1 MIFSNNEINNWYKSK
16 IGKITLNKIIN
27 YLSNSIRVDYNQKI
41 IVHGCDNFLK
51 SLKNILTSKN
61 IFFIHNN
68 NRYDLSSSIYKLP
81 FEDNSIDTVILFHS
95 IDFCKNPHNVFREVD
110 RILKDDGEIILIS
123 FNIYSLLLVFKF
135 LAIKS
140 FFWKKRI
147 IGYTRI
153 KDWLNLLSYKMVKLD
168 FLIKIPPF
176 DIKNKKVINF
186 VLRLENVL
194 SRFNFLGCINIFHA
208 KKENLRYIDMKI
220 WKKSGNIIKGR
231 FAKPI
236 ANKSYE

>member
-16 IGKITLNKIIN
+16 IGKFALNKIIN
-27 YLSNSIRVDYNQKI
+27 YLSNSIRIDYNQKI

-51 SLKNILTSKN
+51 LLYKRLVSKN

-68 NRYDLSSSIYKLP
+68 NRYDLSTSIYKLP
-81 FEDNSIDTVILFHS
+81 FEDNSIDTVILLHS
-95 IDFCKNPHNVFREVD
+95 IDFSKNPHNVFREVD
-110 RILKDDGEIILIS
+110 RVLKHDGELILVS
-123 FNIYSLLLVFKF
+123 FNMYSLLLFFKL

-147 IGYTRI
+147 IEYTRI
-153 KDWLNLLSYKMVKLD
+153 KDWLNLLSYKTIKLD
-168 FLIKIPPF
+168 FLIKISPF
-176 DIKNKKVINF
+176 DIKNKKVFNF
-186 VLRLENVL
+186 LLRLENIL
-194 SRFNFLGCINIFHA
+194 SKFNFLGCINIFHA
-208 KKENLRYIDMKI
+208 KKENLRYIDMKM

>member
-16 IGKITLNKIIN
+16 IGKLTLNKIIN

-68 NRYDLSSSIYKLP
+68 NRYDLSTSIYKLP

-95 IDFCKNPHNVFREVD
+95 IDFSKNPHNVFREVD

-123 FNIYSLLLVFKF
+123 FNIYSLLLVKNNEKNNEIITIIF
-135 LAIKS
+135 LLFGEKILNFFESINIAGYIHKMGKIGNINLIS
-140 FFWKKRI
+140 F
-147 IGYTRI
+147 
-153 KDWLNLLSYKMVKLD
+153 V
-168 FLIKIPPF
+168 
-176 DIKNKKVINF
+176 DIK
-186 VLRLENVL
+186 L
-194 SRFNFLGCINIFHA
+194 
-208 KKENLRYIDMKI
+208 
-220 WKKSGNIIKGR
+220 IIR
-231 FAKPI
+231 
-236 ANKSYE
+236 